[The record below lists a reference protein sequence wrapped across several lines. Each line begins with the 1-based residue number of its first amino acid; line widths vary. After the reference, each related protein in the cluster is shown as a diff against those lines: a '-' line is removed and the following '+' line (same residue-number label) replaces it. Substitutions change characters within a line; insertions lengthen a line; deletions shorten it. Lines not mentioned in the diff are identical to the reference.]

1 MNTTDYT
8 PTRPADFDYDA
19 ALSELQ
25 EKIRR
30 KKKAKTLLAHFTEE
44 AARLN
49 SIVEDRFKEYETEQE
64 EADAMKSATLALLLY
79 SVLGLKEEKLQKEES
94 EALAAKAEYESAK
107 AELDHVLNRQVELR
121 AEIRSLGNCERDYEE
136 MVAEKKAWLMAK
148 EVAVNSEV
156 EALEA
161 EKAAIIRDSKEL
173 KEAMESGQYAL
184 RVARSV
190 MDALA
195 KAQYLSRQDTRA
207 PPQLGDGLHCRRHPR
222 HRDRPRKAQHH
233 RPPGQFSTNFGAV
246 SAGLRRRAEGR
257 GIPAHGA
264 SPHHPLRGGLDPSG
278 PLGGRAHLRDRGG
291 RQAGSRA
298 GEDGASHGQADPHCG
313 GVGEGVCRERG
324 GLRGDRPQYPGDRA
338 WKVIKN
344 TRDGV

>member
-1 MNTTDYT
+1 MNIHDNF
-8 PTRPADFDYDA
+8 PARPEGFDYDA

-25 EKIRR
+25 ERIRR
-30 KKKAKTLLAHFTEE
+30 KKKAKNLLAHFTEE

-49 SIVEDRFKEYETEQE
+49 SIVEDRFKEYEAEQE
-64 EADAMKSATLALLLY
+64 EAEALQGATLTLLFY
-79 SVLGLKEEKLQKEES
+79 SLLGLKEEKLSKEES

-107 AELDHVLNRQVELR
+107 AELDHVLARQVELR

-148 EVAVNSEV
+148 EVAVNTEV

-195 KAQYLSRQDTRA
+195 KAQYLSRVDTRGPGGRYSVISA
-207 PPQLGDGLHCRRHPR
+207 AIDAVHDTEIDHEKRNTVIRLDNSLQTLGRYLRDFAAELKDVAALPMEHPPQRL
-222 HRDRPRKAQHH
+222 
-233 RPPGQFSTNFGAV
+233 
-246 SAGLRRRAEGR
+246 
-257 GIPAHGA
+257 
-264 SPHHPLRGGLDPSG
+264 
-278 PLGGRAHLRDRGG
+278 
-291 RQAGSRA
+291 
-298 GEDGASHGQADPHCG
+298 
-313 GVGEGVCRERG
+313 
-324 GLRGDRPQYPGDRA
+324 
-338 WKVIKN
+338 
-344 TRDGV
+344 

>member
-8 PTRPADFDYDA
+8 PARPEGFDYDA

-64 EADAMKSATLALLLY
+64 EAEALQGATLTLLFY
-79 SVLGLKEEKLQKEES
+79 SLLGLKEEKLSKEES

-121 AEIRSLGNCERDYEE
+121 TEIRALGNCERDYEE

-148 EVAVNSEV
+148 EVAVNAEV

-195 KAQYLSRQDTRA
+195 KAQYLSRVDTR
-207 PPQLGDGLHCRRHPR
+207 
-222 HRDRPRKAQHH
+222 
-233 RPPGQFSTNFGAV
+233 
-246 SAGLRRRAEGR
+246 
-257 GIPAHGA
+257 
-264 SPHHPLRGGLDPSG
+264 G
-278 PLGGRAHLRDRGG
+278 PGGRYSVISAAIDAVHDTEIDHEKRNTVIRLNNSLQTLGRYLQDFAAELKDVASLPMEHLPTTRF
-291 RQAGSRA
+291 
-298 GEDGASHGQADPHCG
+298 
-313 GVGEGVCRERG
+313 GEGLILLDRWADGPISEIVVDVKLDHVREKMVPLMNKLTPIVE
-324 GLRGDRPQYPGDRA
+324 GLEKEYAAREAACGEIDRRIREI
-338 WKVIKN
+338 VMSN
-344 TRDGV
+344 

>member
-1 MNTTDYT
+1 MDTYDHI
-8 PTRPADFDYDA
+8 PARPEGFDYDA
-19 ALSELQ
+19 ALAELQ

-49 SIVEDRFKEYETEQE
+49 SIVEDRKKEYEQEQE
-64 EADAMKSATLALLLY
+64 EAEALQSATLTLLFY
-79 SVLGLKEEKLQKEES
+79 SLLGLKDEKLSKEES

-136 MVAEKKAWLMAK
+136 MVAEKKVWLMAK
-148 EVAVNSEV
+148 EVTVNTEV

-161 EKAAIIRDSKEL
+161 EKAAIVRDSKEL

-195 KAQYLSRQDTRA
+195 KAQYLSRQDTRVPRRSGTGSIA
-207 PPQLGDGLHCRRHPR
+207 AAIRDTEIDHEKRNTVVRLDNSLQTLGRYLRDFAAELKDVSAVPMEHLPATRFGEGLIFMDRWADGLISELVVDAKLNKILENMNPLMEKLTPLVEGLEREYAAREAACGEIDRRIR
-222 HRDRPRKAQHH
+222 EIVV
-233 RPPGQFSTNFGAV
+233 GQ
-246 SAGLRRRAEGR
+246 
-257 GIPAHGA
+257 
-264 SPHHPLRGGLDPSG
+264 
-278 PLGGRAHLRDRGG
+278 
-291 RQAGSRA
+291 Q
-298 GEDGASHGQADPHCG
+298 
-313 GVGEGVCRERG
+313 
-324 GLRGDRPQYPGDRA
+324 
-338 WKVIKN
+338 
-344 TRDGV
+344 

>member
-1 MNTTDYT
+1 MNSYNQF

-19 ALSELQ
+19 ALSELL

-30 KKKAKTLLAHFTEE
+30 KKKAKNLLAHFTEE

-49 SIVEDRFKEYETEQE
+49 SIVEDRFKEYEAEQE
-64 EADAMKSATLALLLY
+64 EADAMKSATLTLLLY
-79 SVLGLKEEKLQKEES
+79 SVMGLKEEKLRKEES

-148 EVAVNSEV
+148 EVAVNTEV

-195 KAQYLSRQDTRA
+195 KAQYLSRVDTR
-207 PPQLGDGLHCRRHPR
+207 
-222 HRDRPRKAQHH
+222 
-233 RPPGQFSTNFGAV
+233 
-246 SAGLRRRAEGR
+246 
-257 GIPAHGA
+257 
-264 SPHHPLRGGLDPSG
+264 G
-278 PLGGRAHLRDRGG
+278 PGGRYSVISAAIDAVHDTEIDHEKRNAVIRLDNSLQTLGRYLRDFAAELKDISALPMEHLPTTRF
-291 RQAGSRA
+291 
-298 GEDGASHGQADPHCG
+298 
-313 GVGEGVCRERG
+313 GEGLILLDRWADGPISEIVVDVKLDHVREKMVPLMNKLTPIVE
-324 GLRGDRPQYPGDRA
+324 GLEKEYAAREAACKEIDEKIREIVLGKQ
-338 WKVIKN
+338 
-344 TRDGV
+344 

>member
-1 MNTTDYT
+1 MNSYNQF

-19 ALSELQ
+19 ALAELQ

-30 KKKAKTLLAHFTEE
+30 KKKAKNLLAHFTEE

-49 SIVEDRFKEYETEQE
+49 SIVEDRFKEYEAEQE
-64 EADAMKSATLALLLY
+64 EADAMKSATLTLLLY
-79 SVLGLKEEKLQKEES
+79 SVMGLKEEKLRKEES

-107 AELDHVLNRQVELR
+107 AELDHVLARQVELR

-148 EVAVNSEV
+148 EVAVNTEV

-161 EKAAIIRDSKEL
+161 EKAAIVRDSKEL

-195 KAQYLSRQDTRA
+195 KAQYLSRVDTR
-207 PPQLGDGLHCRRHPR
+207 
-222 HRDRPRKAQHH
+222 
-233 RPPGQFSTNFGAV
+233 
-246 SAGLRRRAEGR
+246 
-257 GIPAHGA
+257 
-264 SPHHPLRGGLDPSG
+264 G
-278 PLGGRAHLRDRGG
+278 PGGRYSVISAAIDAVHDTEIDHEKRNTVVRLDNSLRTLGRYLQDFAAELKDVASLPMEHLPTTRF
-291 RQAGSRA
+291 
-298 GEDGASHGQADPHCG
+298 
-313 GVGEGVCRERG
+313 GEGLILLDRWADGPISEIVVDVKLDHVREKMVPLMNKLTPIVE
-324 GLRGDRPQYPGDRA
+324 GLEKEYAAREAACGEIDRRIREIVLGQQ
-338 WKVIKN
+338 
-344 TRDGV
+344 